1 MDPTVLLQQVVNGL
15 SIGLVYALM
24 AIGFTLIFGVLN
36 VVNFAHGEVY
46 TVGAFIG
53 LLVITALSPP
63 LWLVLLMVLMGGGL
77 AGYVLERVAFKP
89 FRRFR
94 DEASIKSKAMREATL
109 LSSLAVSIIV
119 REALEL
125 KFSGEMQ
132 TIAQNYLLQTP
143 IQLGP
148 IAITDGN
155 LIIFGLSLVSLLAL
169 QFVLY
174 RTRIGLAIR
183 AVSNNVLGAQ
193 FVGIDTGRAI
203 VATFRR
209 RLDAGRHRR
218 HHGRALP
225 GCDLSAHGFRAG
237 REGLRG
243 DGHGRPVQHPR
254 RGGLRTDP
262 GRVGIGGHA
271 VLLRRLEGAGL
282 VLLPAADA
290 VVLPFGHLRRQEGE
304 DVRDSVAGLR
314 GMADE
319 VAPEPVAGGWAW
331 CCCWSA

>member
-132 TIAQNYLLQTP
+132 TIAQSYLLQTP
-143 IQLGP
+143 IQIGP

-183 AVSNNVLGAQ
+183 AVSNNVLGAK

-203 VATFRR
+203 TATFVVGSMLGAIAGIMVGLYQGAIFPHMGFEPGVKAFVAMVMGGLSSIPGAVVCALILGVSESVATQFFS
-209 RLDAGRHRR
+209 DGWK
-218 HHGRALP
+218 ALVSYSFLLLTLWFFP
-225 GCDLSAHGFRAG
+225 S
-237 REGLRG
+237 
-243 DGHGRPVQHPR
+243 
-254 RGGLRTDP
+254 
-262 GRVGIGGHA
+262 GI
-271 VLLRRLEGAGL
+271 
-282 VLLPAADA
+282 
-290 VVLPFGHLRRQEGE
+290 FGVKKEK
-304 DVRDSVAGLR
+304 
-314 GMADE
+314 M
-319 VAPEPVAGGWAW
+319 
-331 CCCWSA
+331 

>member
-63 LWLVLLMVLMGGGL
+63 LWLVLLLVLMGGGL

-203 VATFRR
+203 VATFVVGSM
-209 RLDAGRHRR
+209 LGAIAGIMVGLYQGAIFPHM
-218 HHGRALP
+218 GFEP
-225 GCDLSAHGFRAG
+225 GVKAFVAM
-237 REGLRG
+237 
-243 DGHGRPVQHPR
+243 VM
-254 RGGLRTDP
+254 GGLSSIP
-262 GRVGIGGHA
+262 G
-271 VLLRRLEGAGL
+271 
-282 VLLPAADA
+282 A
-290 VVLPFGHLRRQEGE
+290 VVCALILGVSE
-304 DVRDSVAGLR
+304 SVATQFFS
-314 GMADE
+314 D
-319 VAPEPVAGGWAW
+319 GWKALVSYSFLLLTLW
-331 CCCWSA
+331 FFPSGIFGVKKEKM